1 MAENFDFTGVKI
13 LVVDDEEFNWLLMKN
28 YLDDTQAIVSWARV
42 GQEAVDLI
50 DAGEKYDMILM
61 DMSMPVLD
69 GYDTT
74 RLIRKVDSKVPVI
87 AQTAFAM
94 DDEKAKCIEAGC
106 DDYLSKPICMSELL
120 KTVRKYVKDES

>member
-120 KTVRKYVKDES
+120 KTVRKYVRDES

>member
-50 DAGEKYDMILM
+50 DAGEKY
-61 DMSMPVLD
+61 
-69 GYDTT
+69 
-74 RLIRKVDSKVPVI
+74 
-87 AQTAFAM
+87 
-94 DDEKAKCIEAGC
+94 
-106 DDYLSKPICMSELL
+106 
-120 KTVRKYVKDES
+120 ESWE